1 MIFTHIFRYLDD
13 RDAAEELRRTGS
25 ANANSP
31 AINSRFQSPSAW
43 EHRDVRF
50 KQISC
55 KPGTP
60 PNKPMLQT
68 PFKDGLTQGF
78 CSLRAQTGPFPKP
91 RILPPIHGS
100 RILEGEKRFTGSQQ
114 NSAKLPTIEPFA
126 SSTRSAVRET
136 RSRSKRN
143 KEDVMTSRESVQSA
157 PQTNQ
162 KWLFLC
168 PTRAREDEQLDNS
181 NGSVI
186 AAITAVDKWADYEA
200 ERSLACTQAVPEA
213 RADTKKV
220 YHEGLHGGSKQ
231 EDFKT
236 STEVE
241 SIKPDAINSTQ
252 RGNSVD
258 GQLRAEEWARTPKHS
273 VKRITEGDDF
283 YSRSPGL
290 SEFNKK
296 ETSRFSA
303 NRSKQNGKSSCSTC
317 NTQKKTDCLHF
328 AESNETKSQNL
339 SGSLATSAKKG
350 TNFELDTYDRERR
363 NAICEVMEKTAAPE
377 FGLCLYD
384 MRQNLIHLFE
394 DQSGFIRR
402 DDQTILTR
410 IKLRDR

>member
-31 AINSRFQSPSAW
+31 AINTRFPSPASW

-50 KQISC
+50 KQISW

-60 PNKPMLQT
+60 PNKPVLQT
-68 PFKDGLTQGF
+68 PCKDGLTQGF

-100 RILEGEKRFTGSQQ
+100 RIPEVEKRLTGSQE

-126 SSTRSAVRET
+126 STTRSGARET
-136 RSRSKRN
+136 RSRLKRN
-143 KEDVMTSRESVQSA
+143 KEGVLTGRESVPNA
-157 PQTNQ
+157 PLTNQ
-162 KWLFLC
+162 KWLFFC
-168 PTRAREDEQLDNS
+168 PTRAREDEELDSS

-186 AAITAVDKWADYEA
+186 AAITAVDKWADYEP
-200 ERSLACTQAVPEA
+200 ERSLACTQVVPEA

-220 YHEGLHGGSKQ
+220 YLEGDSKQ

-236 STEVE
+236 RIAVE

-258 GQLRAEEWARTPKHS
+258 GQLRAEQWARTLQHS
-273 VKRITEGDDF
+273 VKRMTEEEDF
-283 YSRSPGL
+283 YSRSSGL
-290 SEFNKK
+290 SKLNKT
-296 ETSRFSA
+296 ETSRFPA
-303 NRSKQNGKSSCSTC
+303 NRSKQNGKSSCGTC
-317 NTQKKTDCLHF
+317 NTQEKTDCLHF
-328 AESNETKSQNL
+328 AESNETKSHSL

-384 MRQNLIHLFE
+384 MRQNLIHLLE